1 MICNENNLVSKHSH
15 YDILLPI
22 VCQLSAKLGGQ
33 RLKLK
38 RGFRSDF
45 FLYSRKQ
52 FLVDSNDSIYTDLQ
66 HFKIKQINVGGQIV
80 NYSQCQEFFA
90 YSSIAVAANNVYIC
104 TCVFH
109 SIRFKVNNDWG
120 VQRYSFFLFL
130 PYDTACHV
138 SNLISARSSN
148 DWLPGITPLVAT

>member
-22 VCQLSAKLGGQ
+22 VCQLSAKLGEQ

-38 RGFRSDF
+38 RGFRPDF

-80 NYSQCQEFFA
+80 NYSQCQDFLHIHPLRQLQIMCIFA
-90 YSSIAVAANNVYIC
+90 
-104 TCVFH
+104 CVFF
-109 SIRFKVNNDWG
+109 IVLDLRLTMIG
-120 VQRYSFFLFL
+120 EYSGTPFFYFSPMIL
-130 PYDTACHV
+130 
-138 SNLISARSSN
+138 
-148 DWLPGITPLVAT
+148 LVMCRI